1 MRPSGRNQ
9 KTGVELLKSRF
20 SIVCIALALVFAAA
34 SFIPSMSMAA
44 QTGAQPKVLKIG
56 GLICLTG
63 WFSSMDLQMG
73 NELILLQDM
82 INEKGGIDIKGQ
94 KYKIEVVIED
104 CKSTLDGVTAAA
116 TSLASKGIKFTVGP
130 AAFFA
135 SASAP
140 ITNRNKMIDVLGYN
154 ILSPE
159 QIGPNQPYA
168 FAGLG
173 GAGARALSGIKFMKT
188 KFPQVKNLCMV
199 SPAGGINKPLEA
211 FLRENL
217 GAAGYNIVGEW
228 VIFPDDA
235 SEWSSFAAK
244 INANKQADAVFW
256 LNCITFHVGN
266 MLKSLREIGYDK
278 WVFAWSNAPGADVMK
293 ITGPDAAQKLVSQA
307 FTPGSKDNPPELEA
321 LMKRSQAK
329 YGANV
334 PLYFETACPLGIL
347 VDMIQKTQSIDPTA
361 VKKKW
366 ESMDGQTVNS
376 LFGPAIISGTKTY
389 HIKGHGLSHAHPN
402 QILDRGIV
410 TDAGWFEAGPLP

>member
-1 MRPSGRNQ
+1 MRKHERGKKGSGRS
-9 KTGVELLKSRF
+9 GF
-20 SIVCIALALVFAAA
+20 IALLIVFA
-34 SFIPSMSMAA
+34 FIFGAVLLMPSAGAAA
-44 QTGAQPKVLKIG
+44 QSAGESKVLKIG

-63 WFSSMDLQMG
+63 WFSSMDIQMG
-73 NELILLQDM
+73 NELLLVQDM
-82 INEKGGIDIKGQ
+82 VNEKGGIDVKGQ

-104 CKSTLDGVTAAA
+104 CKSTLDGVATAA

-135 SASAP
+135 AASAP
-140 ITNRNKMIDVLGYN
+140 ITNRNKIIDVLGYN
-154 ILSPE
+154 VLAPE

-173 GAGARALSGIKFMKT
+173 GAGARALSGIKLIKA

-211 FLRENL
+211 FLRQNL
-217 GAAGYNIVGEW
+217 AAAGFNIVGEW
-228 VIFPDDA
+228 VVFPDDA
-235 SEWSSFAAK
+235 SDWSSYAAK

-266 MLKSLREIGYDK
+266 MVKRLRELGYDK
-278 WVFAWSNAPGADVMK
+278 WVFALSNAPGADVMK
-293 ITGPDAAQKLVSQA
+293 ITGPDAAQKLVTQA

-334 PLYFETACPLGIL
+334 PLYFETATPLGIL
-347 VDMIQKTQSIDPTA
+347 LEMIQKAGSIDPTV

-366 ESMDGQTVNS
+366 ESMDGQTINS

-389 HIKGHGLSHAHPN
+389 KIKGHGLSHAHPN
-402 QILDRGIV
+402 QILDKGAV

>member
-1 MRPSGRNQ
+1 MVRKWEGVIGRH
-9 KTGVELLKSRF
+9 KSVVSF
-20 SIVCIALALVFAAA
+20 GCICLAFIVIAMFLFAA
-34 SFIPSMSMAA
+34 PGAA
-44 QTGAQPKVLKIG
+44 QQKGGEPKILKIG

-73 NELILLQDM
+73 NELYLLQDM
-82 INEKGGIDIKGQ
+82 INEKGGIEIKGE
-94 KYKIEVVIED
+94 KYKIQVVIED

-130 AAFFA
+130 AAFFS

-173 GAGARALSGIKFMKT
+173 GAGARTLSGINFIKK

-211 FLRENL
+211 FMRQNL
-217 GAAGYNIVGEW
+217 AAAGYNIVGEW

-235 SEWSSFAAK
+235 SEWSTYAAK
-244 INANKQADAVFW
+244 VNANKQADGVFW
-256 LNCITFHVGN
+256 LNCITFHVAN
-266 MLKSLREIGYDK
+266 MLKSLRETGYDK
-278 WVFAWSNAPGADVMK
+278 WVFALSNAPCADVMK
-293 ITGPDAAQKLVSQA
+293 ITGPDAAQKLVTQA
-307 FTPGSKDNPPELEA
+307 FTPGSKENPPELEA

-347 VDMIQKTQSIDPTA
+347 VDMIQKAQSTDPVV

-366 ESMDGQTVNS
+366 ESMDGQTVSS

-402 QILDRGIV
+402 QILDKGVV
-410 TDAGWFEAGPLP
+410 TDAGWAEAGPLP

>member
-1 MRPSGRNQ
+1 MERSGRSRETGINKGRPVFLAICVVLAFICAAVLLTPSWGAAEQ
-9 KTGVELLKSRF
+9 KGQ
-20 SIVCIALALVFAAA
+20 A
-34 SFIPSMSMAA
+34 
-44 QTGAQPKVLKIG
+44 KVLKIG

-63 WFSSMDLQMG
+63 WFSSMDVQMG
-73 NELILLQDM
+73 NELMLVQDM

-94 KYKIEVVIED
+94 KYRVEVVIED

-140 ITNRNKMIDVLGYN
+140 ITNRNKILDVLGYN
-154 ILSPE
+154 VLQPE

-173 GAGARALSGIKFMKT
+173 GAGARALSGIKLLKA

-211 FLRENL
+211 FLRQNL
-217 GAAGYNIVGEW
+217 AAAGYNIVGEW
-228 VIFPDDA
+228 VVFPDDA
-235 SEWSSFAAK
+235 TDWSTYAAK

-293 ITGPDAAQKLVSQA
+293 ITGPDAAQKLVTQA

-321 LMKRSQAK
+321 LMKKSQAK
-329 YGANV
+329 YGPAV

-347 VDMIQKTQSIDPTA
+347 LDMIQKAQSLDPTV

-366 ESMDGQTVNS
+366 ESMDGQTINS
-376 LFGPAIISGTKTY
+376 LFGPAVISGTKTY
-389 HIKGHGLSHAHPN
+389 GIKGHGLSHGHPN
-402 QILDRGIV
+402 QMLDKGVV